1 MSAHTTSVGGLCSR
15 CVCGQRHPP
24 AGWRREPQ
32 DGCGVGPNEVLD
44 NALLHADI
52 PALVAHLNCV
62 VHVHTHIQCVQSV
75 EESDTV
81 HTAAAA
87 DPLDHTLP
95 QEQRTGCSSHGVQL
109 GVEQGHFIRPHSGL
123 ITDCFYTI

>member
-1 MSAHTTSVGGLCSR
+1 MWREGAHHSLPELSHRVQWVSAHTTSVGRLCSC
-15 CVCGQRHPP
+15 CVRGQRYPP
-24 AGWRREPQ
+24 AGRWREPQ

-52 PALVAHLNCV
+52 PALVAHLNFI

-75 EESDTV
+75 GESDTV

-87 DPLDHTLP
+87 DPPGPHTTTRAADWMQL
-95 QEQRTGCSSHGVQL
+95 TWCTAGC
-109 GVEQGHFIRPHSGL
+109 
-123 ITDCFYTI
+123 